1 MLKNTPE
8 IIAVRCPFSH
18 SYCPP
23 IFPLCLKLASNMSSS
38 QTSSGNSLLPHSPAD
53 SFFLSPVNFK
63 LTALPWSGRPPLS
76 HCFTFSFV
84 LLPSPHFCP
93 LTLTHTPAAPL
104 SLSLCP
110 DDPHLSCQLLHLI
123 GHQHCSSRPIQPI
136 QTPVSQA
143 GRRRCLQ
150 IPMRDSFSHLRVTSC
165 DAFRRGL

>member
-53 SFFLSPVNFK
+53 SYFLSPLNFK

-104 SLSLCP
+104 SLSLPRRSPPQLSVAPPHWPPALLQQAHPANP
-110 DDPHLSCQLLHLI
+110 DPRLSGRPAALLTN
-123 GHQHCSSRPIQPI
+123 SN
-136 QTPVSQA
+136 A
-143 GRRRCLQ
+143 
-150 IPMRDSFSHLRVTSC
+150 
-165 DAFRRGL
+165 